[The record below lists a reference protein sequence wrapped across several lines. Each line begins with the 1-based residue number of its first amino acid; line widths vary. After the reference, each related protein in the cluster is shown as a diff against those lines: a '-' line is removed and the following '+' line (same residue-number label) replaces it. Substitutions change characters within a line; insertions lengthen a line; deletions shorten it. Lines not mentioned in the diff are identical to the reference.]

1 MIDLLRLLPG
11 FWYQARPSS
20 DAWDEALNAALDA
33 FGVTEVDKH
42 DCRVGPFEVWL
53 SNYPYAF
60 GYDCEDPLEAM
71 PRVLTRLRLR
81 REVRKYQAAKYR
93 GQVEGFRA

>member
-1 MIDLLRLLPG
+1 MIDLLRLLPS
-11 FWYQARPSS
+11 FWYQARPGSA
-20 DAWDEALNAALDA
+20 AWDEALNAALDE
-33 FGVTEVDKH
+33 FGVTEVNRH

-60 GYDCEDPLEAM
+60 GYNLTDPLEAL

-81 REVRKYQAAKYR
+81 REVRKYQAAEYR
-93 GQVEGFRA
+93 RQVEEFRS